1 MYALREVTLTPLRA
15 PTRYLAVPL
24 FLLLSGLLNTAD
36 SFANDPEATDSTFN
50 IWLASDPHVTV
61 DTLHG
66 VETLRL
72 AFRQSEG
79 FWSFLPQYEQNA
91 GGIPPAFD
99 WDLMLLAGDLTSSQW
114 PPRDGEGEIF
124 AEQFKAL
131 KHHRRE
137 DVFTLAGNHDGS
149 YYDKGEGH
157 WFKKWADPMGEN
169 SEFSGVN
176 NALRRFKPEGT

>member
-1 MYALREVTLTPLRA
+1 MLGDRQMHALREVTLTPLRA
-15 PTRYLAVPL
+15 YCSLSRCASVPA
-24 FLLLSGLLNTAD
+24 SVGGSLNTAD
-36 SFANDPEATDSTFN
+36 SFANDPEATNSTFN

-79 FWSFLPQYEQNA
+79 FWSFLPKYEQKA

-137 DVFTLAGNHDGS
+137 DVFTLAGNHDG
-149 YYDKGEGH
+149 EL
-157 WFKKWADPMGEN
+157 
-169 SEFSGVN
+169 
-176 NALRRFKPEGT
+176 LRQGRGPLV

>member
-1 MYALREVTLTPLRA
+1 MSALREVTLTTLRA
-15 PTRYLAVPL
+15 RYRAVL
-24 FLLLSGLLNTAD
+24 LCLLLSSSLNTAG
-36 SFANDPEATDSTFN
+36 SFASELETENSTFN

-79 FWSFLPQYEQNA
+79 FWSFLPQYEQKA

-114 PPRDGEGEIF
+114 PPRDGEG
-124 AEQFKAL
+124 
-131 KHHRRE
+131 
-137 DVFTLAGNHDGS
+137 
-149 YYDKGEGH
+149 
-157 WFKKWADPMGEN
+157 
-169 SEFSGVN
+169 
-176 NALRRFKPEGT
+176 